1 MKNID
6 YRFINGCS
14 DRYVINANGELFFK
28 TKKGYSRMRTLI
40 DHSGYEYT
48 QLRVNGKKKT
58 ALIHRLVYQAFVG
71 MVPSGLELD
80 HIDGCKLNNSLSNLR
95 LLTHKENCNNP
106 STKVKRASRIIH
118 PIIDLSDGTIYKN
131 ARQAAEAVGCHI
143 NSVLQCCRGKR
154 RSAGGHTFAF
164 GERQA

>member
-6 YRFINGCS
+6 FRFINGYS
-14 DRYVINANGELFFK
+14 DRYVINANGELFYK
-28 TKKGYSRMRTLI
+28 TTKGYARMRTLI

-58 ALIHRLVYQAFVG
+58 VLIHRLVYQAFVG
-71 MVPSGLELD
+71 PIPRSLEMD
-80 HIDGCKLNNSLSNLR
+80 HIDGCKLNNTLSNLR
-95 LLTHKENCNNP
+95 LLTHKDNCNNP
-106 STKVKRASRIIH
+106 ATKKRRNHIIR

-131 ARQAAEAVGCHI
+131 ARQAAGAIGCHI

-154 RSAGGHTFAF
+154 HSAGGHTFAF
-164 GERQA
+164 ADRQA